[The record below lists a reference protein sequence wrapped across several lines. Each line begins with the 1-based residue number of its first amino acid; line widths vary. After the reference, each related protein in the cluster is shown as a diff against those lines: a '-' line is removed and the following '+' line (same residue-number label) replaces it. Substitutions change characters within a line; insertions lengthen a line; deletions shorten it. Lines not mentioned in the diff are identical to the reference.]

1 LLKKPWNASC
11 SGTFINYQNNTN
23 SKQGVKIMD
32 MVAIV
37 KEYVDL
43 QKRSANNL
51 FDAVTLFQDF
61 ADNRSQYWAD
71 QMGFDGQMKTV
82 VDEWRVIFKKGRQDS
97 LNLVNDG
104 FNGVETYL
112 DEWSRQKKDSRAA
125 NRTE

>member
-1 LLKKPWNASC
+1 
-11 SGTFINYQNNTN
+11 
-23 SKQGVKIMD
+23 MD
-32 MVAIV
+32 MASIAKGV
-37 KEYVDL
+37 VDL
-43 QKRSANNL
+43 QKRAANSL

-71 QMGFDGQMKTV
+71 QMGFDGKMKTV

-112 DEWSRQKKDSRAA
+112 EEWRSQKKDSRAA

>member
-1 LLKKPWNASC
+1 
-11 SGTFINYQNNTN
+11 
-23 SKQGVKIMD
+23 MD
-32 MVAIV
+32 MATIA
-37 KEYVDL
+37 KGYIDL
-43 QKRSANNL
+43 QKRSTNNL
-51 FDAVTLFQDF
+51 FDAVALFQDF

-71 QMGFDGQMKTV
+71 QMGFGGQMKTV

-112 DEWSRQKKDSRAA
+112 DEWSRQKKDSQAA